1 MNNEVKVQG
10 KIKNIRVMT
19 TKSGTQFVTGWFDQR
34 EISSFGDGRH
44 DRQVYVFGIN
54 IVSYDADTIKFLC
67 VLDSQ
72 RQGQPATQLVNV
84 TGRLQSR
91 FDKRAVAE
99 SDKRPPQLQLIVDEL
114 ELV

>member
-1 MNNEVKVQG
+1 MNNEVNAQG

-44 DRQVYVFGIN
+44 DRQVYVFGVN
-54 IVSYDADTIKFLC
+54 VVSYDADTIKTLLE
-67 VLDSQ
+67 LDAS
-72 RQGQPATQLVNV
+72 RQGQPATQLVNI

-91 FDKRAVAE
+91 FDKRQVAE
-99 SDKRPPQLQLIVDEL
+99 SDKRPPQLQVIIDEL
-114 ELV
+114 SLA

>member
-10 KIKNIRVMT
+10 KVKNIRVIT
-19 TKSGTQFVTGWFDQR
+19 TKTGDQFVTGWFDQR

-54 IVSYDADTIKFLC
+54 VVSYDKEAIDTLLQ
-67 VLDSQ
+67 LDAA
-72 RQGQPATQLVNV
+72 RQGQPATQLINV

-91 FDKRAVAE
+91 FDRRQVAE
-99 SDKRPPQLQLIVDEL
+99 SDKRAPQLQLIIDEL
-114 ELV
+114 SVA

>member
-10 KIKNIRVMT
+10 KIKNIRVIT
-19 TKSGTQFVTGWFDQR
+19 SKSGTQFVTGWFDQR
-34 EISSFGDGRH
+34 EISAFGDGRH

-54 IVSYDADTIKFLC
+54 VVSYDQETIKMLC

-72 RQGQPATQLVNV
+72 RQGQPATQLVNI

-114 ELV
+114 ELA